1 MREIREGPP
10 RERESEVMG
19 DGALR
24 LLAPSSSVLRPQ
36 RGTGPLPFG
45 VRACIRAAEDRM
57 PLLVLVSTTAK

>member
-1 MREIREGPP
+1 MSEIREGPP
-10 RERESEVMG
+10 HARG
-19 DGALR
+19 GNDGAPLVR
-24 LLAPSSSVLRPQ
+24 QAPSSSVLRPQ

>member
-1 MREIREGPP
+1 MSEIREGPP
-10 RERESEVMG
+10 RERRGKMEHLV
-19 DGALR
+19 R
-24 LLAPSSSVLRPQ
+24 QAPSSSVLRPQ